1 MDKSWMYADRR
12 SREYEVGVEGF
23 LKFAIENS
31 RNVNLIHC
39 PCIKCGNIL
48 QYVDMEDT
56 DFGDSL
62 NDPYEFL
69 NVLGDGDKPLYP
81 GSNVTKLTALV
92 RLYNL
97 KAKYG
102 LSDSGF
108 TDLLICFGEILPEG
122 HHLPSSMYEA
132 NKTLHALGMDYEKIH
147 ACPNDCV
154 LYRKDYDESTNC
166 PRCGL
171 SLWKI
176 RKNGHV
182 NEGVPAKV
190 L

>member
-31 RNVNLIHC
+31 RNVNLIHF

-48 QYVDMEDT
+48 QYGIAVIRDHMYINGVDTSYQSWIWHGEPYVSVANANEPFPSTNEQGYVSETVDMEDT

-108 TDLLICFGEILPEG
+108 TDLVICFGEILPEG
-122 HHLPSSMYEA
+122 HHLPSS
-132 NKTLHALGMDYEKIH
+132 
-147 ACPNDCV
+147 
-154 LYRKDYDESTNC
+154 
-166 PRCGL
+166 
-171 SLWKI
+171 
-176 RKNGHV
+176 
-182 NEGVPAKV
+182 
-190 L
+190 